1 MFAFGKQQNGLFP
14 GREEADKSR
23 FSSSPDASR
32 GWNWHLV
39 TSKAFEAGCRGVTGP
54 VPQPLNM
61 RFVLSTNADRLI
73 LKQLRVNRFL
83 FDFKPTRGSGWDFS
97 YRYVG

>member
-61 RFVLSTNADRLI
+61 RSVSSTNADRLMQ
-73 LKQLRVNRFL
+73 QLNTVNTF
-83 FDFKPTRGSGWDFS
+83 FKVKTCRSMAYMPYF
-97 YRYVG
+97 